1 MRLLQR
7 FILVFLKPLENPVN
21 KVDTKLRDAMVFLS
35 CVACVGFFLV
45 YFNPVYKI
53 RKELTLTHM
62 VCSIFLVFMLVFSI
76 KGRLSEVK
84 WNKWIFY
91 TFFLAGF
98 GVLAISFIHPIGSGY
113 RAYSLLMMFGFP
125 SIYLVW
131 NNRRDYES
139 LYNKLS
145 AATSLVCILYYLYC
159 FYLANQGNLVLA
171 EDGRVNGTFY
181 DANMFSMIGMV
192 ALCASLYMLLVKRDS
207 ILWFIFS
214 LLSFGSGISIT
225 LLGQSRLSILV
236 VLGALFSFT
245 IYYLKTQ
252 KSFTASTRISVKF
265 IRSLLL
271 LASLLVFLTAG
282 NLMLTLNSRAIAERE
297 AMANPAD
304 TQTTVEVTEETQA
317 APSEET
323 AAPDWADRFNTEGQD
338 LDKYTAGRYHMWVN
352 YAKHLNWLGNDFS
365 KVDWGTLTWRTAKH
379 AHNNFLEIA
388 YRCGVPVACL
398 HILLELMAGIICL
411 IWLFS
416 PRYKDPV
423 YLFCIVFMVC
433 YAVQS
438 MFDIA
443 TIPFERPAPF
453 YFYMIMIPIFTFGT
467 DQT

>member
-21 KVDTKLRDAMVFLS
+21 KVDIKLRDAMVFLS

-45 YFNPVYKI
+45 YFNPVFKI

-76 KGRLSEVK
+76 KGRLSDVK

-159 FYLANQGNLVLA
+159 FYLANNGNLVLA

-192 ALCASLYMLLVKRDS
+192 ALCASLYMLLVKRGS
-207 ILWFIFS
+207 IPWFVFS

-265 IRSLLL
+265 LRSLLL
-271 LASLLVFLTAG
+271 LVSLLIFLTAG

-297 AMANPAD
+297 AMINSGEEQNVVQEREEA
-304 TQTTVEVTEETQA
+304 QVTTAEETD
-317 APSEET
+317 T
-323 AAPDWADRFNTEGQD
+323 HDWAERFDIEGKD
-338 LDKYTAGRYHMWVN
+338 LDVYTAGRYQIWVR
-352 YAKHLNWLGNDFS
+352 YAQHLNWTGNDFS
-365 KVDWGTLTWRTAKH
+365 KVDWLELTRKAVKH

-433 YAVQS
+433 YTVQS

-467 DQT
+467 DRT